1 MKKDQLYKYSTG
13 LTMYP
18 WPNFSKIHRD
28 RTTEIRYTSDQF
40 IELYDVDEADLYM
53 IMCKLKSGK
62 RLDVFENDRYGKYI
76 LATIY
81 KVMYNRPCYWKKS
94 IERKQEIAE
103 YAVLY
108 ALETAVKNF
117 NPNYPAKTCGFLW
130 RVALCGC
137 ALSCRSKLRAKTKEE
152 KRQAHLQR
160 CLEEYYAEV
169 SDGKVRQQ
177 YEE

>member
-1 MKKDQLYKYSTG
+1 
-13 LTMYP
+13 MYP

-108 ALETAVKNF
+108 ALETLSRTSILTIQRRPAASFGVSLCAAVRC
-117 NPNYPAKTCGFLW
+117 PAD
-130 RVALCGC
+130 
-137 ALSCRSKLRAKTKEE
+137 LS
-152 KRQAHLQR
+152 
-160 CLEEYYAEV
+160 
-169 SDGKVRQQ
+169 
-177 YEE
+177 